1 MNAFATT
8 LHAPPPFAHVSA
20 LLQGHWALLKQFNQF
35 LPDGHRIEQLPSHLR
50 EYDVCHNN
58 MQPVAEPQAEELAWQ
73 FFDKLQARFKD
84 SPAKFKSIMRVL
96 LELPSDGE
104 SFSKAGTVASEEA
117 ASILLD
123 PHLEHS
129 KRHDA
134 IDPVKRAFLSCSK
147 LPSCAQCSARQ
158 SGPTMRNTGVR

>member
-1 MNAFATT
+1 MQVMMGFQSGILDTVEVME
-8 LHAPPPFAHVSA
+8 HVSA

-117 ASILLD
+117 A
-123 PHLEHS
+123 
-129 KRHDA
+129 
-134 IDPVKRAFLSCSK
+134 
-147 LPSCAQCSARQ
+147 
-158 SGPTMRNTGVR
+158 

>member
-1 MNAFATT
+1 MRDVFAQQPRKQQLFMQVMMGFQSGILDTVEVME
-8 LHAPPPFAHVSA
+8 HVSA

-117 ASILLD
+117 A
-123 PHLEHS
+123 
-129 KRHDA
+129 
-134 IDPVKRAFLSCSK
+134 
-147 LPSCAQCSARQ
+147 
-158 SGPTMRNTGVR
+158 